1 MLCAADLAHVKALV
15 GRSVLVPLHGRAGL
29 LDHSLSCQPWA
40 LQGLLGLL
48 QDDLPKTLPHQ
59 RLSQCPVHL
68 DDQWEPAQHKS
79 AEWAKGERVISG
91 KAYKEALKSAA
102 RQNVCR

>member
-15 GRSVLVPLHGRAGL
+15 GRSVLVPWHGRAGV

-48 QDDLPKTLPHQ
+48 QDDLPNARPHQ

-68 DDQWEPAQHKS
+68 NDQWKPAQHES
-79 AEWAKGERVISG
+79 AEWAKGGRAISG
-91 KAYKEALKSAA
+91 KAYKEAMKSAA
-102 RQNVCR
+102 RRNVRR